1 MKNAKKMKMSFN
13 SPVILSFAFASFMI
27 LLFDQVF
34 GGALTRALFSV
45 YRSSFWD
52 PLTYLRFF
60 GHVLGHANW
69 DHLIGNMMMFLVI
82 GPLLE
87 DKYGSMN
94 ILMVILSTA
103 FVTGVIHFLLFPKVA
118 LLGASG
124 IVFAFILFASMT
136 SLKEGEIP
144 ITFILVALFY
154 IGKEV
159 HQGLYT
165 SDNISNLTHIIGG
178 LVGAYLGYQLN
189 LYQAKHR

>member
-1 MKNAKKMKMSFN
+1 
-13 SPVILSFAFASFMI
+13 
-27 LLFDQVF
+27 
-34 GGALTRALFSV
+34 
-45 YRSSFWD
+45 
-52 PLTYLRFF
+52 
-60 GHVLGHANW
+60 
-69 DHLIGNMMMFLVI
+69 
-82 GPLLE
+82 
-87 DKYGSMN
+87 
-94 ILMVILSTA
+94 MVILSTA

-124 IVFAFILFASMT
+124 VVFAFILFASMT

-144 ITFILVALFY
+144 ITFILVALLY

-159 HQGLYT
+159 LQGIFT

>member
-13 SPVILSFAFASFMI
+13 SPVILSFAFVSFMI

-45 YRSSFWD
+45 YRSSLWD

-124 IVFAFILFASMT
+124 VVFAFILFASMT

-144 ITFILVALFY
+144 ITFILVALLY

-159 HQGLYT
+159 LQGIFT

>member
-1 MKNAKKMKMSFN
+1 MKNTKKMKLSFN
-13 SPVILSFAFASFMI
+13 SPVILSFALASFMI
-27 LLFDQVF
+27 LLVDKVF
-34 GGALTRALFSV
+34 GGALTRTLFSV
-45 YRSSFWD
+45 YRSSLWD

-69 DHLIGNMMMFLVI
+69 DHLIGNMMLILVI

-87 DKYGSMN
+87 DKYGSRN

-103 FVTGVIHFLLFPKVA
+103 FVTGVIHFLLFPRVA

-124 IVFAFILFASMT
+124 VVFAFILFASMA

-144 ITFILVALFY
+144 ITFILVALLY

-159 HQGLYT
+159 HQGIFT
-165 SDNISNLTHIIGG
+165 ADNISNLSHIIGG
-178 LVGAYLGYQLN
+178 LVGAFLGYQLN